1 MYFFLWLFDCQSSFI
16 LSKGGGV
23 YVICIAFILDSN
35 IWNGNL
41 FVGCHLSPFFLLF
54 FFSSF
59 LLLFFFFFFFFFF
72 FGFYGFLIYFFFFF
86 GFEGI

>member
-1 MYFFLWLFDCQSSFI
+1 MSNSFIWSVMYFFLWLFDCQSSFI

-59 LLLFFFFFFFFFF
+59 LLLFFFFFFFFFW
-72 FGFYGFLIYFFFFF
+72 FYVN
-86 GFEGI
+86 

>member
-41 FVGCHLSPFFLLF
+41 FVGCHLSPFFF
-54 FFSSF
+54 FFF
-59 LLLFFFFFFFFFF
+59 LLLLLNI
-72 FGFYGFLIYFFFFF
+72 LI